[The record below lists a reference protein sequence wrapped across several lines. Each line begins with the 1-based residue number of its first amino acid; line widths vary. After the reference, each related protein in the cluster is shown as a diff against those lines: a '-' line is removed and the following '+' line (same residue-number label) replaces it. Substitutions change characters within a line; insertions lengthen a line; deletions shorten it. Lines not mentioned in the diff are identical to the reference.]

1 MCGFQTVWCGI
12 SGHVAASPAS
22 DNIVMSLRRMRMPG
36 RSESIEYSTPR
47 RRRSTT
53 ASGSVDSRMSLSSR
67 VISSSA
73 LEESL
78 STVLVKRERP
88 VAAKHAGEVLLRH
101 VKALPILEGSALQE
115 LGPTAKPHAPV
126 SLAIAV
132 NADSLATWFP
142 EVLRELLMGQLVAL
156 VHQHARFGT

>member
-1 MCGFQTVWCGI
+1 MAQRLEQQSFDR
-12 SGHVAASPAS
+12 AAS
-22 DNIVMSLRRMRMPG
+22 VL
-36 RSESIEYSTPR
+36 SITRGAVSQR
-47 RRRSTT
+47 
-53 ASGSVDSRMSLSSR
+53 
-67 VISSSA
+67 IKA

-101 VKALPILEGSALQE
+101 VKALRILEGSALQE

-126 SLAIAV
+126 
-132 NADSLATWFP
+132 SLATWFP

-156 VHQHARFGT
+156 VHQHASFGT